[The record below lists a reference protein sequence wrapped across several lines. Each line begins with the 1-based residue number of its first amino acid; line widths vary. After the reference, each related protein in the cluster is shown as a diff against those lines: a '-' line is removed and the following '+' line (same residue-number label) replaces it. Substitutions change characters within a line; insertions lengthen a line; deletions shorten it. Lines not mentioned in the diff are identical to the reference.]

1 MMIDANGMHF
11 QALNRQ
17 IREASD
23 PQIVIEHCC
32 GQRYIA
38 SGLSGKTID
47 IRGIP
52 GNALGAYL
60 DSGRL
65 FVHGNAQ
72 DAVGDTMNDGEI
84 CIDGMAGDAA
94 GYAMRGGRILIR
106 GDVGYRAGI
115 HMKAYRDKQPVM
127 VIGGEAG
134 RFLGEYQAGGTIVVL
149 GLHTPAGRAPVGNFC
164 GMGMHG
170 GKIVLRTDT
179 LPADFSERLLSRRAD
194 ETDLAELRPALD
206 AFCAAFGEDPDAVM
220 AADFTI
226 LTPNSRNPYQQLYA
240 AEQ

>member
-1 MMIDANGMHF
+1 MVIDANGLHF

-17 IREASD
+17 IRETAD
-23 PQIVIEHCC
+23 AQIVIEHCC

-47 IRGIP
+47 IHGIP

-60 DSGRL
+60 DSGRI

-134 RFLGEYQAGGTIVVL
+134 SFWGNIRRAGPSWCSGC
-149 GLHTPAGRAPVGNFC
+149 TPPPAAHRWVTFAAWGCTA
-164 GMGMHG
+164 
-170 GKIVLRTDT
+170 GKIVLRSAAM
-179 LPADFSERLLSRRAD
+179 PVDFSERLLSRRA
-194 ETDLAELRPALD
+194 EEKDLAELRPALD
-206 AFCAAFGEDPDAVM
+206 AFCAAFREDPGSIIK
-220 AADFTI
+220 ADFTI
-226 LTPNSRNPYQQLYA
+226 LTPDSRNPYKQLYA

>member
-60 DSGRL
+60 DSGRI

-106 GDVGYRAGI
+106 RQG
-115 HMKAYRDKQPVM
+115 
-127 VIGGEAG
+127 
-134 RFLGEYQAGGTIVVL
+134 
-149 GLHTPAGRAPVGNFC
+149 
-164 GMGMHG
+164 
-170 GKIVLRTDT
+170 
-179 LPADFSERLLSRRAD
+179 PADRSAFSACHL
-194 ETDLAELRPALD
+194 
-206 AFCAAFGEDPDAVM
+206 
-220 AADFTI
+220 
-226 LTPNSRNPYQQLYA
+226 
-240 AEQ
+240 

>member
-1 MMIDANGMHF
+1 MVIDANGLHF

-17 IREASD
+17 IRETAD
-23 PQIVIEHCC
+23 AQIVIEHCC

-47 IRGIP
+47 IHGIP

-60 DSGRL
+60 DSGRI

-134 RFLGEYQAGGTIVVL
+134 SFLGEYQAGGTIVVL
-149 GLHTPAGRAPVGNFC
+149 GCTPPAAAHRWVTFAAWGCTAEKSCCAPPPCRWIFPSGCSPGGRKKRIWRNSVPPSTPSA
-164 GMGMHG
+164 
-170 GKIVLRTDT
+170 
-179 LPADFSERLLSRRAD
+179 RRSV
-194 ETDLAELRPALD
+194 RIR
-206 AFCAAFGEDPDAVM
+206 AA
-220 AADFTI
+220 
-226 LTPNSRNPYQQLYA
+226 S
-240 AEQ
+240 